1 MLKLIGISEWYK
13 VDREIK
19 NRGFILSNKYLF
31 LILIFFT
38 SNSFTQENLPIVA
51 VSQFEQ
57 TFQNDRRS
65 RPAANPDNYEAM
77 LETQLIKVG
86 RFRVYERNKLEE
98 VLREQGL
105 QESLSGNNTQI
116 KIDGVDYLVYGAI
129 TDMSSEAK
137 EISTGGFAS
146 VRVSN
151 RFGVDIKIVD
161 ALSGEIRRA
170 ESIVAVIETGSGV
183 ATRSFS
189 NIQAD
194 SNGLVEAQ
202 RIVAK
207 RSAALLAES
216 IFPIRVVDIFN
227 DEIYLNYGDSILSV
241 GDRLK
246 VIQEGREIIDQD
258 TGLSLGSRQ
267 KVLGEIEIVSADSNL
282 SIAKIIKNDA
292 EFTVGA
298 VAKIILETLGSK
310 NKEQRERKGKKI
322 WKN

>member
-1 MLKLIGISEWYK
+1 M
-13 VDREIK
+13 
-19 NRGFILSNKYLF
+19 SNKYLF

-65 RPAANPDNYEAM
+65 RSAANPDNYEAM

-137 EISTGGFAS
+137 EISTGGFLS

-170 ESIVAVIETGSGV
+170 ESIVAVIESGSGV
-183 ATRSFS
+183 ATRNFS

-194 SNGLVEAQ
+194 TNGLVEAQ

-282 SIAKIIKNDA
+282 SIAKI
-292 EFTVGA
+292 
-298 VAKIILETLGSK
+298 
-310 NKEQRERKGKKI
+310 QR
-322 WKN
+322 

>member
-1 MLKLIGISEWYK
+1 MS
-13 VDREIK
+13 
-19 NRGFILSNKYLF
+19 
-31 LILIFFT
+31 
-38 SNSFTQENLPIVA
+38 QENLPIVA

-57 TFQNDRRS
+57 TFQNDRYMRA
-65 RPAANPDNYEAM
+65 AANPDNYEAM

-86 RFRVYERNKLEE
+86 RFRVYERNKLEQ

-137 EISTGGFAS
+137 EFTTGGFATIK
-146 VRVSN
+146 VTN

-170 ESIVAVIETGSGV
+170 ESIVAVVETGSGV
-183 ATRSFS
+183 ATKGFS
-189 NIQAD
+189 NVEVD
-194 SNGLVEAQ
+194 GNGLVEAQ

-216 IFPIRVVDIFN
+216 IFPIRVVDIYN

-267 KVLGEIEIVSADSNL
+267 KTLGEIEIVSTEANL
-282 SIAKIIKNDA
+282 SIAKITKEDSD
-292 EFTVGA
+292 FTIGS
-298 VAKIILETLGSK
+298 VAKMILNDPNSK
-310 NKEQRERKGKKI
+310 NKTQRERKGRKI
-322 WKN
+322 

>member
-1 MLKLIGISEWYK
+1 M
-13 VDREIK
+13 K
-19 NRGFILSNKYLF
+19 NYIFIILF
-31 LILIFFT
+31 LFT
-38 SNSFTQENLPIVA
+38 NSLMSQENLPIVA

-57 TFQNDRRS
+57 TFQNDRYIRA
-65 RPAANPDNYEAM
+65 AANPDNYEAM

-86 RFRVYERNKLEE
+86 LFRVYERNKLEQ

-137 EISTGGFAS
+137 EFTTGGFATIK
-146 VRVSN
+146 VTN

-170 ESIVAVIETGSGV
+170 ESIVAVVETGSGV
-183 ATRSFS
+183 ATKGFS
-189 NIQAD
+189 NVEVD
-194 SNGLVEAQ
+194 GNGLVEAQ

-216 IFPIRVVDIFN
+216 IFPIRVVDIYN
-227 DEIYLNYGDSILSV
+227 DEIYLNYGDSILSI

-267 KVLGEIEIVSADSNL
+267 KTLGEIEIVSTEANL
-282 SIAKIIKNDA
+282 SIGKITKEDSD
-292 EFTVGA
+292 FTICS
-298 VAKIILETLGSK
+298 VAKMILDDPNSK
-310 NKEQRERKGKKI
+310 NKKQRERKGRKI
-322 WKN
+322 

>member
-1 MLKLIGISEWYK
+1 M
-13 VDREIK
+13 R
-19 NRGFILSNKYLF
+19 KYYL
-31 LILIFFT
+31 LLLIFF
-38 SNSFTQENLPIVA
+38 SDNLFPQENLPIVA

-57 TFQNDRRS
+57 TFQNDRRRRLAS
-65 RPAANPDNYEAM
+65 NPDNYEAM

-137 EISTGGFAS
+137 EFNTGGFATI
-146 VRVSN
+146 RVTN

-170 ESIVAVIETGSGV
+170 ESIVAVIDSGSGV
-183 ATRSFS
+183 ATKSFS
-189 NIQAD
+189 NVEVGT
-194 SNGLVEAQ
+194 NGLVEAQ

-227 DEIYLNYGDSILSV
+227 DEIYLNYGNSILSV

-267 KVLGEIEIVSADSNL
+267 KVLGEIEITSADSNM
-282 SIAKIIKNDA
+282 SIAKITKNNA
-292 EFTVGA
+292 EFTVGSIA
-298 VAKIILETLGSK
+298 RMILDSPGSK
-310 NKEQRERKGKKI
+310 NKEQRARKGKKI
-322 WKN
+322 

>member
-1 MLKLIGISEWYK
+1 MK
-13 VDREIK
+13 
-19 NRGFILSNKYLF
+19 KYLF
-31 LILIFFT
+31 LIFIFFT
-38 SNSFTQENLPIVA
+38 TNLVSQENLPIVA

-57 TFQNDRRS
+57 TFQNDRYR
-65 RPAANPDNYEAM
+65 RPSANVDNYEAM

-116 KIDGVDYLVYGAI
+116 KIDGVDYLIYGAI

-137 EISTGGFAS
+137 ELSTGGFATIKVTS
-146 VRVSN
+146 
-151 RFGVDIKIVD
+151 RFGVDVKIVD
-161 ALSGEIRRA
+161 ALSREIRRA

-183 ATRSFS
+183 ATKGFT
-189 NIQAD
+189 NVEVD
-194 SNGLVEAQ
+194 NNGLVEAQ

-207 RSAALLAES
+207 RTAALLAES

-241 GDRLK
+241 GDRLR

-267 KVLGEIEIVSADSNL
+267 KILGEIEIVSADSNL
-282 SIAKIIKNDA
+282 SIAKITKEDS
-292 EFTVGA
+292 EFTVGS
-298 VAKIILETLGSK
+298 VAKMILEDSSSK
-310 NKEQRERKGKKI
+310 NKKQRERKGRKI
-322 WKN
+322 

>member
-1 MLKLIGISEWYK
+1 M
-13 VDREIK
+13 K
-19 NRGFILSNKYLF
+19 NYIFIILF
-31 LILIFFT
+31 LFT
-38 SNSFTQENLPIVA
+38 NSLMSQENLPIVA

-57 TFQNDRRS
+57 TFQNDRYIRA
-65 RPAANPDNYEAM
+65 AANPDNYEAM

-86 RFRVYERNKLEE
+86 RFRVYERNKLEQ

-137 EISTGGFAS
+137 EFTTGGFATIK
-146 VRVSN
+146 VTN

-170 ESIVAVIETGSGV
+170 ESIVAVVETGSGV
-183 ATRSFS
+183 ATKGFS
-189 NIQAD
+189 NVEVD
-194 SNGLVEAQ
+194 GNGLVEAQ

-216 IFPIRVVDIFN
+216 IFPIRVVDIYN

-267 KVLGEIEIVSADSNL
+267 KTLGEIEIVSTEANL
-282 SIAKIIKNDA
+282 SIGKITKEDSD
-292 EFTVGA
+292 FTIGS
-298 VAKIILETLGSK
+298 VAKMILNDPNSK
-310 NKEQRERKGKKI
+310 NKTQRERKGRKI
-322 WKN
+322 

>member
-1 MLKLIGISEWYK
+1 MK
-13 VDREIK
+13 
-19 NRGFILSNKYLF
+19 KYLF
-31 LILIFFT
+31 LIFIFFT
-38 SNSFTQENLPIVA
+38 TNLVSQENLPIVA

-57 TFQNDRRS
+57 TFQNVRYRRPS
-65 RPAANPDNYEAM
+65 ANVDNYEAM

-116 KIDGVDYLVYGAI
+116 KIDGVDYLIYGAI

-137 EISTGGFAS
+137 ELSTGGFATIKVTS
-146 VRVSN
+146 RY
-151 RFGVDIKIVD
+151 GVDVKIVD
-161 ALSGEIRRA
+161 ALSGENRRA
-170 ESIVAVIETGSGV
+170 ESIVAVIETGTGV
-183 ATRSFS
+183 ATKGFT
-189 NIQAD
+189 NVEVD
-194 SNGLVEAQ
+194 NNGLVEAQ

-207 RSAALLAES
+207 RTAALLAES

-241 GDRLK
+241 GDRLR

-267 KVLGEIEIVSADSNL
+267 KILGEIEIVSADSNL
-282 SIAKIIKNDA
+282 SIAKITKEDS
-292 EFTVGA
+292 EFTVGS
-298 VAKIILETLGSK
+298 VAKMILEDSSSK
-310 NKEQRERKGKKI
+310 NKKQRERKGRKI
-322 WKN
+322 

>member
-1 MLKLIGISEWYK
+1 MK
-13 VDREIK
+13 
-19 NRGFILSNKYLF
+19 KYLL
-31 LILIFFT
+31 LIVLVFTNGLIA
-38 SNSFTQENLPIVA
+38 QENLPIVA

-57 TFQNDRRS
+57 TFQNDRYR

-137 EISTGGFAS
+137 ELSTGGFATIK
-146 VRVSN
+146 VTN

-170 ESIVAVIETGSGV
+170 ESIAAVVETGSGV
-183 ATRSFS
+183 ATRGFS
-189 NIQAD
+189 SVEVD
-194 SNGLVEAQ
+194 GNGLVEAQ

-227 DEIYLNYGDSILSV
+227 DEIYLNYGDSIFTV
-241 GDRLK
+241 GDRLR
-246 VIQEGREIIDQD
+246 VVQEGREIIDQD

-267 KVLGEIEIVSADSNL
+267 KVLGEIEIVSTDSNL
-282 SIAKIIKNDA
+282 SIAKITKEDS
-292 EFTVGA
+292 EFTVGSI
-298 VAKIILETLGSK
+298 AKMILQDSDSK
-310 NKEQRERKGKKI
+310 QKNQRERKGRKI
-322 WKN
+322 

>member
-1 MLKLIGISEWYK
+1 
-13 VDREIK
+13 
-19 NRGFILSNKYLF
+19 LF
-31 LILIFFT
+31 
-38 SNSFTQENLPIVA
+38 SKENLPIVA

-57 TFQNDRRS
+57 TFQNDRRRRLAS
-65 RPAANPDNYEAM
+65 NPDNYEAM

-137 EISTGGFAS
+137 EFNTSGFATI
-146 VRVSN
+146 RVTN

-170 ESIVAVIETGSGV
+170 ESIVAVVDTGSGV
-183 ATRSFS
+183 ATKSFS
-189 NIQAD
+189 NIEAN

-227 DEIYLNYGDSILSV
+227 DEIYLNYGDSILSI
-241 GDRLK
+241 GDRLR
-246 VIQEGREIIDQD
+246 VVQEGREIIDQD

-267 KVLGEIEIVSADSNL
+267 KVLGEIEITSADSNL
-282 SIAKIIKNDA
+282 SIAKIIKNSA
-292 EFTVGA
+292 EFTFGS
-298 VAKIILETLGSK
+298 VAKMILDNSGSQ
-310 NKEQRERKGKKI
+310 NKQQRERKGRKL
-322 WKN
+322 

>member
-1 MLKLIGISEWYK
+1 MN
-13 VDREIK
+13 K
-19 NRGFILSNKYLF
+19 NYLF
-31 LILIFFT
+31 LILIFLTNNVF
-38 SNSFTQENLPIVA
+38 SEENLPIVA

-57 TFQNDRRS
+57 TFQNDSRR
-65 RPAANPDNYEAM
+65 RPASNPDNYEAM

-116 KIDGVDYLVYGAI
+116 KIDGVDYLIYGAI

-146 VRVSN
+146 IRVSN

-170 ESIVAVIETGSGV
+170 ESIVAVIDSGSGV
-183 ATRSFS
+183 ATRNFS

-194 SNGLVEAQ
+194 TNGLVEAQ

-227 DEIYLNYGDSILSV
+227 DEIYLNYGDSILTV

-292 EFTVGA
+292 DFTVGA

-322 WKN
+322 

>member
-1 MLKLIGISEWYK
+1 MK
-13 VDREIK
+13 
-19 NRGFILSNKYLF
+19 KYLF
-31 LILIFFT
+31 LILILFT
-38 SNSFTQENLPIVA
+38 NNLISQENLPIVA

-57 TFQNDRRS
+57 TFQNDRYR
-65 RPAANPDNYEAM
+65 RPSANVDNYEAM

-137 EISTGGFAS
+137 ELSTGGFATIKVTS
-146 VRVSN
+146 
-151 RFGVDIKIVD
+151 RFGVDVKIVD

-183 ATRSFS
+183 ATKGFT
-189 NIQAD
+189 NVEVD
-194 SNGLVEAQ
+194 NNGLVEAQ

-207 RSAALLAES
+207 RTAALLAES

-241 GDRLK
+241 GDRLR

-282 SIAKIIKNDA
+282 SIAKITKEDS
-292 EFTVGA
+292 EFTVGS
-298 VAKIILETLGSK
+298 VAKMILEDSSSK
-310 NKEQRERKGKKI
+310 NKKQRERKGRKI
-322 WKN
+322 

>member
-1 MLKLIGISEWYK
+1 MYK
-13 VDREIK
+13 
-19 NRGFILSNKYLF
+19 KYLF
-31 LILIFFT
+31 LTLILFT
-38 SNSFTQENLPIVA
+38 NNSFTQENLPIVA

-183 ATRSFS
+183 ATRNFS

-194 SNGLVEAQ
+194 TNGLVEAQ

-267 KVLGEIEIVSADSNL
+267 KVLGEIEVVSADSNL

-322 WKN
+322 

>member
-1 MLKLIGISEWYK
+1 MC
-13 VDREIK
+13 
-19 NRGFILSNKYLF
+19 KYYL
-31 LILIFFT
+31 LILIFF
-38 SNSFTQENLPIVA
+38 SDSLFSKENLPIVA

-57 TFQNDRRS
+57 TFQNDRRRRLAS
-65 RPAANPDNYEAM
+65 NPDNYEAM

-137 EISTGGFAS
+137 EFNTGGFATI
-146 VRVSN
+146 RVTN

-170 ESIVAVIETGSGV
+170 ESIVAVIDSGSGV
-183 ATRSFS
+183 ATKSFS
-189 NIQAD
+189 NVEVGT
-194 SNGLVEAQ
+194 NGLVEAQ

-267 KVLGEIEIVSADSNL
+267 KVLGEIEITSADSNM
-282 SIAKIIKNDA
+282 SIAKIIKNNA
-292 EFTVGA
+292 EFTVGSIA
-298 VAKIILETLGSK
+298 RMILDSSGSK
-310 NKEQRERKGKKI
+310 NKQQRERKGKQI
-322 WKN
+322 WNKLYY

>member
-1 MLKLIGISEWYK
+1 MN
-13 VDREIK
+13 K
-19 NRGFILSNKYLF
+19 NYLF
-31 LILIFFT
+31 LILIFLTNNVF
-38 SNSFTQENLPIVA
+38 SEDNLPIVA

-57 TFQNDRRS
+57 TFQNDSRR
-65 RPAANPDNYEAM
+65 RPASNPDNYEAM

-116 KIDGVDYLVYGAI
+116 KIDGVDYLIYGAI

-170 ESIVAVIETGSGV
+170 ESIVAVIDSGSGV
-183 ATRSFS
+183 ATRNFS

-194 SNGLVEAQ
+194 TNGLVEAQ

-227 DEIYLNYGDSILSV
+227 DEIYLNYGDSILTV

-292 EFTVGA
+292 EFNVGA

-322 WKN
+322 

>member
-1 MLKLIGISEWYK
+1 MI
-13 VDREIK
+13 
-19 NRGFILSNKYLF
+19 LF
-31 LILIFFT
+31 LFT
-38 SNSFTQENLPIVA
+38 NSLMSQENLPIVA

-57 TFQNDRRS
+57 TFQNDRYIRA
-65 RPAANPDNYEAM
+65 AANPDNYEAM

-86 RFRVYERNKLEE
+86 RFRVYERNKLEQ

-137 EISTGGFAS
+137 EFTTGGFATIK
-146 VRVSN
+146 VTN

-170 ESIVAVIETGSGV
+170 ESIVAVVETGSGV
-183 ATRSFS
+183 ATKGFS
-189 NIQAD
+189 NVEVD
-194 SNGLVEAQ
+194 GNGLVEAQ

-216 IFPIRVVDIFN
+216 IFPIRVVDIYN

-267 KVLGEIEIVSADSNL
+267 KTLGEIEIVSTEANL
-282 SIAKIIKNDA
+282 SIAKITKEDSD
-292 EFTVGA
+292 FTIGS
-298 VAKIILETLGSK
+298 VAKMILNDPNSK
-310 NKEQRERKGKKI
+310 NKTQRERKGRKI
-322 WKN
+322 

>member
-1 MLKLIGISEWYK
+1 MN
-13 VDREIK
+13 K
-19 NRGFILSNKYLF
+19 NYLF
-31 LILIFFT
+31 LILIFLTNNVF
-38 SNSFTQENLPIVA
+38 SEENLPIVA

-57 TFQNDRRS
+57 TFQNDSRR
-65 RPAANPDNYEAM
+65 RPASNPDNYEAM

-129 TDMSSEAK
+129 TDMSSEAN
-137 EISTGGFAS
+137 ELNTGGFATI
-146 VRVSN
+146 RVSN

-170 ESIVAVIETGSGV
+170 ESIVAVVETGSGV
-183 ATRSFS
+183 ATKSFS
-189 NIQAD
+189 NVGVGN
-194 SNGLVEAQ
+194 NGLVEAQ

-267 KVLGEIEIVSADSNL
+267 KVLGEIEIVSTDSNL
-282 SIAKIIKNDA
+282 SIAKITKNDA
-292 EFTVGA
+292 DFTVGS
-298 VAKIILETLGSK
+298 VAKIILDNLGSK

-322 WKN
+322 

>member
-1 MLKLIGISEWYK
+1 LYK
-13 VDREIK
+13 
-19 NRGFILSNKYLF
+19 KYLF
-31 LILIFFT
+31 LILVFFAH
-38 SNSFTQENLPIVA
+38 NSFTQENLPIVA

-57 TFQNDRRS
+57 TFQNDRRR

-137 EISTGGFAS
+137 EVSTGGFAS

-183 ATRSFS
+183 ATKSFS

-194 SNGLVEAQ
+194 TNGLVEAQ

-298 VAKIILETLGSK
+298 VAKIILETIGSK
-310 NKEQRERKGKKI
+310 NKQQRERKGKKI
-322 WKN
+322 

>member
-1 MLKLIGISEWYK
+1 M
-13 VDREIK
+13 R
-19 NRGFILSNKYLF
+19 KYYL
-31 LILIFFT
+31 LLLIFF
-38 SNSFTQENLPIVA
+38 SDNLFPQENLPIVA

-57 TFQNDRRS
+57 TFQNDRRRRLAS
-65 RPAANPDNYEAM
+65 NPDNYEAM

-86 RFRVYERNKLEE
+86 RFRVYEINKLEE

-137 EISTGGFAS
+137 EFNTGGFATI
-146 VRVSN
+146 RVTN

-170 ESIVAVIETGSGV
+170 ESIVAVIDSGSGV
-183 ATRSFS
+183 ATKSFS
-189 NIQAD
+189 NVEVGT
-194 SNGLVEAQ
+194 NGLVEAQ

-267 KVLGEIEIVSADSNL
+267 KVLGEIEITSADSNM
-282 SIAKIIKNDA
+282 SIAKITKNNA
-292 EFTVGA
+292 EFTVGSIA
-298 VAKIILETLGSK
+298 RMILDSPGSK
-310 NKEQRERKGKKI
+310 NKEQRARKGKKI
-322 WKN
+322 

>member
-1 MLKLIGISEWYK
+1 MGGLMN
-13 VDREIK
+13 K
-19 NRGFILSNKYLF
+19 NYLF
-31 LILIFFT
+31 LILIFLTNNVF
-38 SNSFTQENLPIVA
+38 SEENLPIVA

-57 TFQNDRRS
+57 TFQNDSRR
-65 RPAANPDNYEAM
+65 RPASNPDNYEAM

-116 KIDGVDYLVYGAI
+116 KIDGVDYLIYGAI

-137 EISTGGFAS
+137 EVSTGGFAS

-170 ESIVAVIETGSGV
+170 ESIVAVIDSGSGV
-183 ATRSFS
+183 ATRNFS

-194 SNGLVEAQ
+194 TNGLVEAQ

-292 EFTVGA
+292 DFTVGA

-310 NKEQRERKGKKI
+310 NNQQRERKGKKI
-322 WKN
+322 

>member
-1 MLKLIGISEWYK
+1 MFKKYQLIFLIILS
-13 VDREIK
+13 I
-19 NRGFILSNKYLF
+19 NILSND
-31 LILIFFT
+31 
-38 SNSFTQENLPIVA
+38 NLPIVA

-57 TFQNDRRS
+57 TFQNDRRTRLAS
-65 RPAANPDNYEAM
+65 NPDNYEAM

-137 EISTGGFAS
+137 EFKTDGFAT
-146 VRVSN
+146 VRVTN

-161 ALSGEIRRA
+161 TLSGEIRRA
-170 ESIVAVIETGSGV
+170 ESIVAVIDSGSGV
-183 ATRSFS
+183 ATKDFS
-189 NIQAD
+189 NLEVGT
-194 SNGLVEAQ
+194 NGLVEAQ

-216 IFPIRVVDIFN
+216 IFPVRVVDIFN
-227 DEIYLNYGDSILSV
+227 DEIYLNYGDSILSI

-246 VIQEGREIIDQD
+246 VIQEGKEIIDQD

-267 KVLGEIEIVSADSNL
+267 KVLGEIEITSVDSNM
-282 SIAKIIKNDA
+282 SIAKITKNNA
-292 EFTVGA
+292 EFTVGSI
-298 VAKIILETLGSK
+298 AKMIIDNSGSI
-310 NKEQRERKGKKI
+310 NKEQRARKGKKI
-322 WKN
+322 

>member
-1 MLKLIGISEWYK
+1 MS
-13 VDREIK
+13 
-19 NRGFILSNKYLF
+19 
-31 LILIFFT
+31 
-38 SNSFTQENLPIVA
+38 QENLPIVA

-57 TFQNDRRS
+57 TFQNDRYR
-65 RPAANPDNYEAM
+65 RAAANPDNYEAM

-86 RFRVYERNKLEE
+86 RFRVYERNKLEQ

-137 EISTGGFAS
+137 EFTSGGFATIK
-146 VRVSN
+146 VTN

-170 ESIVAVIETGSGV
+170 ESIVAVVETGSGV
-183 ATRSFS
+183 ATKGFS
-189 NIQAD
+189 NVEVD
-194 SNGLVEAQ
+194 GNGLVEAQ

-216 IFPIRVVDIFN
+216 IFPIRVVDIYN
-227 DEIYLNYGDSILSV
+227 DEIYLNYGDSILSI

-267 KVLGEIEIVSADSNL
+267 KTLGEIEIVSTEASL
-282 SIAKIIKNDA
+282 SIGKITKEDND
-292 EFTVGA
+292 FTVGS
-298 VAKIILETLGSK
+298 VAKMILDDPNSK
-310 NKEQRERKGKKI
+310 NKKQRERKGRKI
-322 WKN
+322 

>member
-1 MLKLIGISEWYK
+1 MGGLMN
-13 VDREIK
+13 K
-19 NRGFILSNKYLF
+19 NYLF
-31 LILIFFT
+31 LILIFLTNNVF
-38 SNSFTQENLPIVA
+38 SEENLPIVA

-57 TFQNDRRS
+57 TFQNDSRR
-65 RPAANPDNYEAM
+65 RPASNPDNYEAM

-116 KIDGVDYLVYGAI
+116 KIDGVDYLIYGAI

-170 ESIVAVIETGSGV
+170 ESIVAVIDSGSGV
-183 ATRSFS
+183 ATRNFS

-194 SNGLVEAQ
+194 TNGLVEAQ

-292 EFTVGA
+292 DFTVGA

-310 NKEQRERKGKKI
+310 NNKQRERKGKKI

>member
-1 MLKLIGISEWYK
+1 MYK
-13 VDREIK
+13 
-19 NRGFILSNKYLF
+19 KYLF
-31 LILIFFT
+31 LIIVLFT
-38 SNSFTQENLPIVA
+38 SNTFSQENLPIVA

-57 TFQNDRRS
+57 TFKNDLRR
-65 RPAANPDNYEAM
+65 RPAANPDNHEAM

-189 NIQAD
+189 NVQAD
-194 SNGLVEAQ
+194 TNGLVEAQ

-227 DEIYLNYGDSILSV
+227 DEIYLNYGDSILTV

-258 TGLSLGSRQ
+258 TGLSLGTRQ
-267 KVLGEIEIVSADSNL
+267 RVLGEIEIVSADSNL

-310 NKEQRERKGKKI
+310 NKQQRERKGKQI
-322 WKN
+322 

>member
-1 MLKLIGISEWYK
+1 MK
-13 VDREIK
+13 
-19 NRGFILSNKYLF
+19 KYLF
-31 LILIFFT
+31 LIFFLFTNNLI
-38 SNSFTQENLPIVA
+38 SQENLPIVA

-57 TFQNDRRS
+57 TFQNDRYR
-65 RPAANPDNYEAM
+65 RPSANVDNYEAM

-137 EISTGGFAS
+137 ELSTGGFATIK
-146 VRVSN
+146 VTN
-151 RFGVDIKIVD
+151 RFGVDVKIVD

-183 ATRSFS
+183 ATKGFT
-189 NIQAD
+189 NIEVD
-194 SNGLVEAQ
+194 GNGLVEAQ

-207 RSAALLAES
+207 RTAALLAES

-241 GDRLK
+241 GDRLR

-282 SIAKIIKNDA
+282 SIAKITKEDT
-292 EFTVGA
+292 EFTVGS
-298 VAKIILETLGSK
+298 VAKMILEDSSSK
-310 NKEQRERKGKKI
+310 NKKQRERKGRKI
-322 WKN
+322 

>member
-1 MLKLIGISEWYK
+1 MK
-13 VDREIK
+13 
-19 NRGFILSNKYLF
+19 KYLF
-31 LILIFFT
+31 LIFIFFT
-38 SNSFTQENLPIVA
+38 TNLVSQENLPIVA

-57 TFQNDRRS
+57 TFQNDRYR
-65 RPAANPDNYEAM
+65 RPSANVDNYEAM

-116 KIDGVDYLVYGAI
+116 KIDGVDYLIYGAI

-137 EISTGGFAS
+137 ELSTGGFATIKVTS
-146 VRVSN
+146 
-151 RFGVDIKIVD
+151 RFGVDVKIVD

-183 ATRSFS
+183 ATKGFT
-189 NIQAD
+189 NVEVD
-194 SNGLVEAQ
+194 NNGLVEAQ

-207 RSAALLAES
+207 RTAALLAES

-241 GDRLK
+241 GDRLR

-267 KVLGEIEIVSADSNL
+267 KILGEIEIVSADSNL
-282 SIAKIIKNDA
+282 SIAKITKKDS
-292 EFTVGA
+292 EFTVGS
-298 VAKIILETLGSK
+298 VAKMILEDSSSK
-310 NKEQRERKGKKI
+310 NKKQRERKGRKI
-322 WKN
+322 

>member
-1 MLKLIGISEWYK
+1 M
-13 VDREIK
+13 K
-19 NRGFILSNKYLF
+19 NYIFMILF
-31 LILIFFT
+31 LFT
-38 SNSFTQENLPIVA
+38 NSLMSQENLPIVA

-57 TFQNDRRS
+57 TFQNDRYMRA
-65 RPAANPDNYEAM
+65 AANPDNYEAM

-86 RFRVYERNKLEE
+86 RFRVYERNKLEQ

-137 EISTGGFAS
+137 EFTTGGFATIK
-146 VRVSN
+146 VTN

-170 ESIVAVIETGSGV
+170 ESIVAVVETGSGV
-183 ATRSFS
+183 ATKGFS
-189 NIQAD
+189 NVEVD
-194 SNGLVEAQ
+194 GNGLVEAQ

-216 IFPIRVVDIFN
+216 IFPIRVVDIYN

-267 KVLGEIEIVSADSNL
+267 KTLGEIEIVSTEANL
-282 SIAKIIKNDA
+282 SIAKITKEDSD
-292 EFTVGA
+292 FTIGS
-298 VAKIILETLGSK
+298 VAKMILNDPNSK
-310 NKEQRERKGKKI
+310 NKTQRERKGRKI
-322 WKN
+322 

>member
-1 MLKLIGISEWYK
+1 MKNYILII
-13 VDREIK
+13 
-19 NRGFILSNKYLF
+19 LF
-31 LILIFFT
+31 LFT
-38 SNSFTQENLPIVA
+38 NSLMSQENLPIVA

-57 TFQNDRRS
+57 TFQNDRYR
-65 RPAANPDNYEAM
+65 RAAANPDNYEAM

-86 RFRVYERNKLEE
+86 RFRVYERNKLEQ

-137 EISTGGFAS
+137 EFTSGGFATIK
-146 VRVSN
+146 VTN

-170 ESIVAVIETGSGV
+170 ESIVAVVETGSGV
-183 ATRSFS
+183 ATKGFS
-189 NIQAD
+189 NVEVD
-194 SNGLVEAQ
+194 GNGLVEAQ

-216 IFPIRVVDIFN
+216 IFPIRVVDIYN
-227 DEIYLNYGDSILSV
+227 DEIYLNYGDSILSI

-267 KVLGEIEIVSADSNL
+267 KTLGEIEIVSTEASL
-282 SIAKIIKNDA
+282 SIGKIIKEDND
-292 EFTVGA
+292 FTVGS
-298 VAKIILETLGSK
+298 VAKMILGDPNSK
-310 NKEQRERKGKKI
+310 NKKQRERKGRKI
-322 WKN
+322 

>member
-1 MLKLIGISEWYK
+1 MSK
-13 VDREIK
+13 
-19 NRGFILSNKYLF
+19 KYLF
-31 LILIFFT
+31 LILILFT
-38 SNSFTQENLPIVA
+38 NNSFTQENLPIVA

-183 ATRSFS
+183 ATRNFS

-194 SNGLVEAQ
+194 TNGLVEAQ

-310 NKEQRERKGKKI
+310 NKEQREKEREKKI
-322 WKN
+322 

>member
-1 MLKLIGISEWYK
+1 MKE
-13 VDREIK
+13 
-19 NRGFILSNKYLF
+19 YLF
-31 LILIFFT
+31 LIFIFFT
-38 SNSFTQENLPIVA
+38 TNLVSQENLPIVA

-57 TFQNDRRS
+57 TFQNDRYR
-65 RPAANPDNYEAM
+65 RPSANVDNYEAM

-116 KIDGVDYLVYGAI
+116 KIDGVDYLIYGAI

-137 EISTGGFAS
+137 ELSTGGFATIKVTS
-146 VRVSN
+146 
-151 RFGVDIKIVD
+151 RFGVDVKIVD

-183 ATRSFS
+183 ATKGFT
-189 NIQAD
+189 NVEVD
-194 SNGLVEAQ
+194 NNGLVEAQ

-207 RSAALLAES
+207 RTAALLAES

-241 GDRLK
+241 GDRLR

-267 KVLGEIEIVSADSNL
+267 KILGEIEIVSADSNL
-282 SIAKIIKNDA
+282 SIAKITKEDS
-292 EFTVGA
+292 EFTVGS
-298 VAKIILETLGSK
+298 VAKMILEDSSSK
-310 NKEQRERKGKKI
+310 NKKQRERKGRKI
-322 WKN
+322 

>member
-1 MLKLIGISEWYK
+1 MENYKCKSVGIIGSGIQG
-13 VDREIK
+13 VCT
-19 NRGFILSNKYLF
+19 GL
-31 LILIFFT
+31 
-38 SNSFTQENLPIVA
+38 
-51 VSQFEQ
+51 
-57 TFQNDRRS
+57 
-65 RPAANPDNYEAM
+65 
-77 LETQLIKVG
+77 QLIKKGIPVTIFDRQDPLSLEFKPASYG
-86 RFRVYERNKLEE
+86 NAGHFSPYAVLQLNRPDILFDVPKMLFSSYGPLALKWNYVPKMLNWFFYYLKNCNKKSMMHTAKNMHQIL
-98 VLREQGL
+98 
-105 QESLSGNNTQI
+105 SLSNDAYEEIFQE
-116 KIDGVDYLVYGAI
+116 ID
-129 TDMSSEAK
+129 T
-137 EISTGGFAS
+137 
-146 VRVSN
+146 
-151 RFGVDIKIVD
+151 
-161 ALSGEIRRA
+161 
-170 ESIVAVIETGSGV
+170 
-183 ATRSFS
+183 
-189 NIQAD
+189 
-194 SNGLVEAQ
+194 NGLVEAQ

-246 VIQEGREIIDQD
+246 VIQEGREIIDQA

-322 WKN
+322 

>member
-1 MLKLIGISEWYK
+1 M
-13 VDREIK
+13 K
-19 NRGFILSNKYLF
+19 NYIFIILF
-31 LILIFFT
+31 LFT
-38 SNSFTQENLPIVA
+38 NSLMSQENLPIVA

-57 TFQNDRRS
+57 TFQNDRYMRA
-65 RPAANPDNYEAM
+65 AANPDNYEAM

-86 RFRVYERNKLEE
+86 RFRVYERNKLEQ

-137 EISTGGFAS
+137 EFTTGGFATIK
-146 VRVSN
+146 VTN

-183 ATRSFS
+183 ATKGFS
-189 NIQAD
+189 NVEVD
-194 SNGLVEAQ
+194 GNGLVEAQ

-216 IFPIRVVDIFN
+216 IFPIRVVDIYN

-267 KVLGEIEIVSADSNL
+267 KTLGEIEIVSTEANL
-282 SIAKIIKNDA
+282 SIGKITKEDSD
-292 EFTVGA
+292 FTIGS
-298 VAKIILETLGSK
+298 VAKMILNDPNSK
-310 NKEQRERKGKKI
+310 NKTQRERKGRKI
-322 WKN
+322 

>member
-1 MLKLIGISEWYK
+1 M
-13 VDREIK
+13 K
-19 NRGFILSNKYLF
+19 NYIFMILF
-31 LILIFFT
+31 LFT
-38 SNSFTQENLPIVA
+38 SSLMAQEKLPIVA

-57 TFQNDRRS
+57 TFQNDRYIRA
-65 RPAANPDNYEAM
+65 AANPDNYEAM

-86 RFRVYERNKLEE
+86 RFRVYERNKLEQ

-137 EISTGGFAS
+137 ELTTGGFATIK
-146 VRVSN
+146 VTN

-170 ESIVAVIETGSGV
+170 ESIVAVVETGSGV
-183 ATRSFS
+183 ATKGFS
-189 NIQAD
+189 NVEVD
-194 SNGLVEAQ
+194 GNGIVEAQ

-216 IFPIRVVDIFN
+216 IFPIRVVDIYD

-267 KVLGEIEIVSADSNL
+267 KTLGEIEIVSTDSNL
-282 SIAKIIKNDA
+282 SIAKITKEDGD
-292 EFTVGA
+292 FTIGS
-298 VAKIILETLGSK
+298 VAKMILSDPNSR
-310 NKEQRERKGKKI
+310 NKKQRERKGRKI
-322 WKN
+322 